1 MAMPIT
7 STNEIYEYSKDDENA
22 ICTLAR
28 LIGDANKARA
38 KTKKLAS
45 LMKIIEMGGL
55 EGEVEGLKAVADPC
69 RFRILKLLKE
79 GELCVCEIMIALNK
93 PQSSTSH
100 HLAILREARLV
111 RERRDGKW
119 SYYRLTD
126 GAVVEII
133 KQASVLKKTP

>member
-1 MAMPIT
+1 MPIT
-7 STNEIYEYSKDDENA
+7 STNEIYEYSENDEDA
-22 ICTLAR
+22 ICCLAR

-38 KTKKLAS
+38 RTKKLVS
-45 LMKIIEMGGL
+45 LMKSIEMGGL
-55 EGEVEGLKAVADPC
+55 EGEVEVLKATGDPC

-79 GELCVCEIMIALNK
+79 GELCVCEIMIALKK

-100 HLAILREARLV
+100 HLSILREAGLV
-111 RERRDGKW
+111 KERRDGKW

-133 KQASVLKKTP
+133 KQAGVLKKTP